1 MEFTPDDDFNK
12 EVKQFEQ
19 WLAQDQQP
27 AQEEVIQEL
36 EGWLAQDQQPTQHID
51 MSDEDLWLLTPAEL
65 IARIEER
72 DEHIGFLMDR
82 IQWHE
87 DFLDCID
94 RMEGRTPEDD
104 EPHNEEES
112 GDE

>member
-19 WLAQDQQP
+19 WLTQGQQST
-27 AQEEVIQEL
+27 QEQVIEEL
-36 EGWLAQDQQPTQHID
+36 EGWLAQDQEEQHID

-65 IARIEER
+65 IARIKER
-72 DEHIGFLMDR
+72 DVYIGELIDK
-82 IQWHE
+82 IEWHE
-87 DFLDCID
+87 DFLDAID

-112 GDE
+112 GEE